1 MTDLKKDLKS
11 SRRSAY
17 AVGTLKN
24 LKVQWEAYLMF
35 CIFFGLQ
42 KLPSSSN
49 TLSLFAQF
57 LSRSFKAVQS
67 IKNYISG
74 VKTMHLLLGYPV
86 AEINNF
92 IVNLTITGIARQN
105 PHCIKQALPITPDI
119 LLKMVKYLDFSLVS
133 DRVYWCLFLFAFFL
147 FARKSNLVP
156 NIKKDIKEGKCLQR
170 SNVHKKNGMLVVE
183 IRWSKTIQFGERKL
197 VVPLI
202 PIPGSVLCP
211 VMAYRNMCE
220 KVRVIDTK
228 PLFSL
233 SRNNYITY
241 SKFQIKMRQLI
252 EKIGLDPEVFS
263 THSFRRGGATFAFK
277 SGVSSELIQLH
288 GDWKSDAYKNY
299 LTFDLEDKLQVAE
312 KMKENILRNV

>member
-183 IRWSKTIQFGERKL
+183 IRWSKTIQFGERQL

-233 SRNNYITY
+233 SRNNYIIY
-241 SKFQIKMRQLI
+241 SKFQIN
-252 EKIGLDPEVFS
+252 
-263 THSFRRGGATFAFK
+263 
-277 SGVSSELIQLH
+277 
-288 GDWKSDAYKNY
+288 SDN
-299 LTFDLEDKLQVAE
+299 L
-312 KMKENILRNV
+312 

>member
-1 MTDLKKDLKS
+1 
-11 SRRSAY
+11 
-17 AVGTLKN
+17 
-24 LKVQWEAYLMF
+24 
-35 CIFFGLQ
+35 
-42 KLPSSSN
+42 
-49 TLSLFAQF
+49 
-57 LSRSFKAVQS
+57 
-67 IKNYISG
+67 
-74 VKTMHLLLGYPV
+74 
-86 AEINNF
+86 
-92 IVNLTITGIARQN
+92 
-105 PHCIKQALPITPDI
+105 
-119 LLKMVKYLDFSLVS
+119 
-133 DRVYWCLFLFAFFL
+133 
-147 FARKSNLVP
+147 
-156 NIKKDIKEGKCLQR
+156 
-170 SNVHKKNGMLVVE
+170 MLVVE

-211 VMAYRNMCE
+211 VMAYRIMCE